1 MPAPRALPAPVIP
14 MVPGAAGDVSSI
26 AGGLRVTFGAGKSDM
41 SPATVAAL
49 HNLGHAVAPNP
60 SADINIY
67 AYAAGAPDDPS
78 TPRRLS
84 LSRALAAR
92 AVLMSDD
99 IASARIYVHAL
110 GSTPSVG
117 PPDRVDVQLAGT
129 PLTPPPAPPAAPA
142 APRTP

>member
-1 MPAPRALPAPVIP
+1 MIP
-14 MVPGAAGDVSSI
+14 NAAGDVSSI
-26 AGGLRVTFGAGKSDM
+26 AGGLRVTFGVGKTDLN
-41 SPATVAAL
+41 PTTVAAL
-49 HNLGHAVAPNP
+49 HDFGKAVAPNP
-60 SADINIY
+60 TADVNIY

-92 AVLMSDD
+92 AVLLSDQ
-99 IASARIYVHAL
+99 IPSTRIYVHAL
-110 GSTPSVG
+110 GATPSSG

-129 PLTPPPAPPAAPA
+129 APSPPAPPPGPA